1 MGWTPGPIELI
12 VILIVALLIF
22 GKRIPS
28 TMRSLGKGILEF
40 KRGLKDAQT
49 PEELPPSNRDTRPHA

>member
-12 VILIVALLIF
+12 VILIVVLLIF
-22 GKRIPS
+22 GKRIPN

-40 KRGLKDAQT
+40 KRGMKDAQT
-49 PEELPPSNRDTRPHA
+49 PEKLPPPNGDTRPHA